1 MLKMIQLIQLDN
13 NTVVPG
19 GGNMSMPPPAQ
30 FRSQSEMI
38 EYLSA
43 LEGRISELEGQ
54 NQRQLAVIEDLRNTP
69 PAVPAD
75 HGLPKTNLFH
85 FNFLKRAFTVWGHWF
100 VAQFVL
106 GLIIAIIYMVVL
118 LVLFAAGNFIFVQ

>member
-1 MLKMIQLIQLDN
+1 MLQLLILDN
-13 NTVVPG
+13 DTVVPG

-43 LEGRISELEGQ
+43 LEGRISELEDQ
-54 NQRQLAVIEDLRNTP
+54 NQRQLAVIDDLQSKP
-69 PAVPAD
+69 QAVVD
-75 HGLPKTNLFH
+75 DQRLPKTNLLH

-100 VAQFVL
+100 VAQFIL
-106 GLIIAIIYMVVL
+106 GLVIAIIYLVVL
-118 LVLFAAGNFIFVQ
+118 LIFIAGGNFIFAQ